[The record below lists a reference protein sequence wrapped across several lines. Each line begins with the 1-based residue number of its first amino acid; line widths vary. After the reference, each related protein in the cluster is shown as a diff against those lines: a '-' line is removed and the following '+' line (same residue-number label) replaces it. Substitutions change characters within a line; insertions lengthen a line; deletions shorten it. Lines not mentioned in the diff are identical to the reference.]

1 MADSVFVH
9 LPGIRFLSHLQED
22 HQMNFNRKRLHAT
35 TSDGG
40 LGFSAR
46 SLVVVLA
53 LTALSV
59 LGISSAYAAVSG
71 PVVRLFPTT
80 VLEDIRETGQVAEDM
95 ENNLQQIIHKLD
107 MQQQLYNES
116 LCQGADGDQGC
127 ERIGKQIGAT
137 YLEMLNVM
145 NERLPEMERA
155 VNSTRSSLEKRLR
168 QELGQRTTPT
178 SLQNSLLGEGN
189 GTVTAEDRPALRGR
203 SGVRLSDR
211 FKQYYD
217 LVATNRNAPSQS
229 LAVVASDIYL
239 DMEEASQLIAA
250 TQEEI
255 SRAALMEQ
263 LNQSFG
269 LITPEMSAVVGGV
282 KEILFGESAMDSP
295 IASPPYAIGE
305 PEFVSPLAM

>member
-1 MADSVFVH
+1 MKPKFSTI
-9 LPGIRFLSHLQED
+9 PIR
-22 HQMNFNRKRLHAT
+22 R
-35 TSDGG
+35 G
-40 LGFSAR
+40 LGHPAVA
-46 SLVVVLA
+46 LATLMLAVLSTFVA
-53 LTALSV
+53 GAGQAT
-59 LGISSAYAAVSG
+59 VSG

-95 ENNLQQIIHKLD
+95 ENNLQQIIHRLD
-107 MQQQLYNES
+107 MQEQLYTES

-127 ERIGKQIGAT
+127 ERIAKQLGAT
-137 YLEMLNVM
+137 YLEMLEVM
-145 NERLPEMERA
+145 SDRLPEMERA
-155 VNSTRSSLEKRLR
+155 VTSTRNSLEKRLR

-178 SLQNSLLGEGN
+178 SLQNTLLGEA
-189 GTVTAEDRPALRGR
+189 GTAAAAAEERPALRGR

-211 FKQYYD
+211 FKQYYN
-217 LVATNRNAPSQS
+217 LVATSKNTPSQS

-239 DMEEASQLIAA
+239 DMEEAAHLIAA
-250 TQEEI
+250 TQQEI

-269 LITPEMSAVVGGV
+269 MITPEMSAVVTGV

-305 PEFVSPLAM
+305 TEFVSPLAM

>member
-1 MADSVFVH
+1 MN
-9 LPGIRFLSHLQED
+9 LKQPGRQARRMG
-22 HQMNFNRKRLHAT
+22 QRLAALAAAT
-35 TSDGG
+35 MTLCLFGTANAGG
-40 LGFSAR
+40 N
-46 SLVVVLA
+46 
-53 LTALSV
+53 
-59 LGISSAYAAVSG
+59 VSG

-95 ENNLQQIIHKLD
+95 ENNLQQVIQRLD

-127 ERIGKQIGAT
+127 DRIAKQLGAT
-137 YLEMLNVM
+137 YLEMLDVM
-145 NERLPEMERA
+145 SERLPEMERA
-155 VNSTRSSLEKRLR
+155 VNSTRSSLESRLR

-178 SLQNSLLGEGN
+178 SLQNTLLGEPG
-189 GTVTAEDRPALRGR
+189 GVISQEDRPALRGR

-217 LVATNRNAPSQS
+217 LVATNRNTPSQS

-239 DMEEASQLIAA
+239 DMEEASMLIAA

-269 LITPEMSAVVGGV
+269 LITPEMSAVVNGV
-282 KEILFGESAMDSP
+282 KEILFGETTMDSP
-295 IASPPYAIGE
+295 IASPPYVIGE